1 MIPLMLETRLFFP
14 PAIYFF
20 NHSLSEQKFFWFQW
34 IIMESLFAFSVFL
47 DDKKNEPSRGDLAA
61 AGFSSFT
68 CTSNCVVEIE
78 LSIDF

>member
-1 MIPLMLETRLFFP
+1 
-14 PAIYFF
+14 
-20 NHSLSEQKFFWFQW
+20 
-34 IIMESLFAFSVFL
+34 MESLFAFSVFL
-47 DDKKNEPSRGDLAA
+47 DDKKHEPSQGDLAA